1 MSKTSIVL
9 KGQASLVPEV
19 VAGAVRQTP
28 TLRNR
33 PAWLKPQSADRI
45 ERILAAHKVAEQG
58 FKTFAV
64 GVVLAGVEL
73 TCLKKEAG
81 PAHWPDVLTAYLE
94 PAGITERHVDR
105 YVDVA
110 NSAMRNHR
118 IDVTAL
124 MRSPNSVDAETWA
137 RLSEHITATTNA
149 TTWRGLIDG
158 MGMAK
163 RETRGGYRADPDLVA
178 RFVAQNPNM
187 VNGFDYE
194 KWDKIVQASFRA
206 WARGERPQNTGAGFA
221 DNRAAKRATANW
233 LPTVGM
239 LQAACDGSSSWKALP
254 DETRRN
260 FRDLCRKLADL
271 IDSTL
276 G

>member
-1 MSKTSIVL
+1 MSKTSMVL
-9 KGQASLVPEV
+9 KSQGCLVPEV
-19 VAGAVRQTP
+19 VAGAVKHTP
-28 TLRNR
+28 PLRNR

-81 PAHWPDVLTAYLE
+81 PAHWPDVLTSYLE

-163 RETRGGYRADPDLVA
+163 RETRGGYRADPKLVKLYA
-178 RFVAQNPNM
+178 KEHGLDGGYDDWPDAIQGDFRVWAKRQRPA
-187 VNGFDYE
+187 VPKAAGFD
-194 KWDKIVQASFRA
+194 DDRA
-206 WARGERPQNTGAGFA
+206 RL
-221 DNRAAKRATANW
+221 RAEANW
-233 LPTVGM
+233 LPTIGM
-239 LQAACDGSSSWKALP
+239 LRAACDGSSSWTGLP
-254 DETRRN
+254 AETRRD
-260 FRDLCRKLADL
+260 FRDLCRALADL
-271 IDSTL
+271 IDATL
-276 G
+276 V